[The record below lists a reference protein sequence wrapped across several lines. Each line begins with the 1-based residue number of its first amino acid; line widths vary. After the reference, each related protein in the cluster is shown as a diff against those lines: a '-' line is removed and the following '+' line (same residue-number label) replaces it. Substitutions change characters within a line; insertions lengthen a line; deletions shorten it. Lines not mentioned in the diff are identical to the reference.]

1 MKKINLLFGILYFV
15 CIGVNAQTKIIT
27 VDTPDEFVDAI
38 GSNRTIQLKG
48 STIYLSNISQY
59 KQGTNY
65 YFSNISQDEQGT
77 NKEFVEEHDGH
88 ELKIFGVN
96 NLKIIG
102 LGDKPVKI
110 ITKPVYGN
118 VIVFE
123 NCNNITIENVDAG
136 HGPGKGSCTG
146 GVFNISN
153 SKNFNI
159 NKSIMYGSGMEGIT
173 AFNVTGLKCNNSI
186 IKGCTY
192 SVMTLNRCNDFEFD
206 ICEFTDNKEFDL
218 INISNCINVK
228 FDSCSFTNNQTGT
241 DDYSDYA
248 IFNVSQSMSIVLQDC
263 MIESNLTAYFCRKA
277 NTIELTNTILEN
289 NLFKKGNFKE

>member
-38 GSNRTIQLKG
+38 GSDRTIQLKG
-48 STIYLSNISQY
+48 STIYLSNVSQD

-65 YFSNISQDEQGT
+65 
-77 NKEFVEEHDGH
+77 KFVEEYDGH
-88 ELKIFGVN
+88 ELTIFGVN

-110 ITKPVYGN
+110 ITKPVYGD

-136 HGPGKGSCTG
+136 HGPEKGSCSG

-153 SKNFNI
+153 SKNFTI
-159 NKSIMYGSGMEGIT
+159 NKSIMYGSGTEGIT
-173 AFNVTGLKCNNSI
+173 ASNVTGLKCNNSI
-186 IKGCTY
+186 IKGCTN
-192 SVMTLNRCNDFEFD
+192 SIMTLDRCNDFEFNT
-206 ICEFTDNKEFDL
+206 CEFTDNKEFDL
-218 INISNCINVK
+218 INISNCISVK

-248 IFNVSQSMSIVLQDC
+248 IFNVSQSMSIVLKDC
-263 MIESNLTAYFCRKA
+263 MIVSNLTAYFCKKA
-277 NTIELTNTILEN
+277 NTIELTNTKLEN
-289 NLFKKGNFKE
+289 NSFKKGNFKE